1 LGLDVGIDE
10 RDLESV
16 VDFVTDFV
24 KGLVVAIGD
33 LDLVLETEVV
43 LETVLVKG

>member
-1 LGLDVGIDE
+1 MGE
-10 RDLESV
+10 RDLEIV
-16 VDFVTDFV
+16 VDFVIDFV
-24 KGLVVAIGD
+24 KGLVVAIAD